1 MQATPSAPTAAIYA
15 CGMTRRFTSSICSI
29 SCTEFDSK
37 GQSVCAETRSA
48 PQWHAGR
55 VGCHSHRVAGRGICR
70 KAQTHGARSVRICP
84 PDWGAVRITTRP
96 HPSTPCECNRGRTG
110 RISIDRIN
118 MLSTSNVA
126 IQFGAKPLFEQVT
139 VKFSDGNRYGLIGAN
154 GSGKSTLMKLLGGD
168 LEPSAGDV
176 MLQAG
181 MRLGKL
187 NQNQFGYEDE
197 RVLDVVMRGHTELW
211 AAMKERD
218 RIYADP
224 NATDDDY
231 MKAAELEGVFA
242 EYGGY
247 DAEARAGSIL
257 TDAGIH
263 ESRHIGPMREVPP
276 GLKLRVLLAQ
286 ALFSRPDV
294 LLLDEPTNNL
304 DINSIRWLESAL
316 NNYDATMVI
325 ISHDRH
331 FLNQVCTHVA
341 DLDFQQLKIYPGNYD
356 DFMLASVQARARVE
370 AANAK
375 AKDRIS
381 DLQEFVRRFSAN
393 ASKARQATS
402 RKKQLEKIKIEEIRP
417 SSRQNPYIRFEQGKK
432 LYRSA
437 VSVEKLC
444 FSYPGS
450 DERVL
455 GNVTFNVEG
464 GERVAIIGPNGAGK
478 TTLMRC
484 LAGEL
489 RPTAGRIVWV
499 ENAQPGYMPQD
510 PQAEFDDKT
519 DLFSWMSQYTG
530 KADDDQIVRAT
541 LGRLLFSGEETKK
554 SVKVL
559 SGGEKGRMIY
569 GKLMLTKPNV
579 LLMDEPT
586 NHMDME
592 TIESLQIGL
601 EHYPGTL
608 VFVSHDREF
617 VGGLATRILEM
628 RPGGKIVDFRGT
640 YDEYLKSQGVE
651 V

>member
-1 MQATPSAPTAAIYA
+1 
-15 CGMTRRFTSSICSI
+15 
-29 SCTEFDSK
+29 
-37 GQSVCAETRSA
+37 
-48 PQWHAGR
+48 
-55 VGCHSHRVAGRGICR
+55 
-70 KAQTHGARSVRICP
+70 
-84 PDWGAVRITTRP
+84 
-96 HPSTPCECNRGRTG
+96 
-110 RISIDRIN
+110 
-118 MLSTSNVA
+118 MLATSNVA

-154 GSGKSTLMKLLGGD
+154 GCGKSTLMKILGGE
-168 LEPSAGDV
+168 LEQSTGDV

-187 NQNQFGYEDE
+187 NQNQFAYEDE
-197 RVLDVVMRGHTELW
+197 RVLDVVMQGHMEMW
-211 AAMKERD
+211 QAMQERD

-224 NATDDDY
+224 QATDADY
-231 MKAAELEGVFA
+231 MRAAELEGKFA

-247 DAEARAGSIL
+247 DAEARAVSIL
-257 TDAGIH
+257 ADAGIAEALH
-263 ESRHIGPMREVPP
+263 NGPMREVPP

-304 DINSIRWLESAL
+304 DIHSIRWLEGVL
-316 NNYDATMVI
+316 NDYAATMII

-331 FLNQVCTHVA
+331 FLNQVCTHIA
-341 DLDFQQLKIYPGNYD
+341 DLDFQQLKVYPGNYD
-356 DFMLASVQARARVE
+356 DFMLASTQARQRVE

-375 AKDRIS
+375 AKERIS

-402 RKKQLEKIKIEEIRP
+402 RRRQIEKIRIEEVRP
-417 SSRQNPYIRFEQGKK
+417 SSRQNPYIRFEQAKK

-437 VSVEKLC
+437 VTAEKLT

-450 DERVL
+450 NVAVL
-455 GNVTFNVEG
+455 NNVNFNIEA
-464 GERVAIIGPNGAGK
+464 GERVAIIGPNGIGK

-489 RPTAGRIVWV
+489 TPGAGRITWV

-510 PQAEFDDKT
+510 PQAEFAERT
-519 DLFSWMSQYTG
+519 DLFTWMSTWTG

-541 LGRLLFSGEETKK
+541 LGRLLFSGDETKK
-554 SVKVL
+554 SVSVL

-569 GKLMLTKPNV
+569 GKLMLTRPNV

-601 EHYPGTL
+601 EKYPGTL
-608 VFVSHDREF
+608 LFVSHDREF
-617 VGGLATRILEM
+617 VGGLATRIIELQ
-628 RPGGKIVDFRGT
+628 PGGSIADFHGT
-640 YDEYLKSQGVE
+640 YDEYLESQGIE

>member
-1 MQATPSAPTAAIYA
+1 
-15 CGMTRRFTSSICSI
+15 
-29 SCTEFDSK
+29 
-37 GQSVCAETRSA
+37 
-48 PQWHAGR
+48 
-55 VGCHSHRVAGRGICR
+55 
-70 KAQTHGARSVRICP
+70 
-84 PDWGAVRITTRP
+84 
-96 HPSTPCECNRGRTG
+96 
-110 RISIDRIN
+110 

-139 VKFSDGNRYGLIGAN
+139 VKFADGNRYGLIGAN
-154 GSGKSTLMKLLGGD
+154 GSGKSTLMHVLGGD
-168 LEPSAGDV
+168 LEPSAGEV

-187 NQNQFGYEDE
+187 NQNQFGYENE
-197 RVLDVVMRGHTELW
+197 RVLDVVMSGHRELW
-211 AAMKERD
+211 HAMQQRD
-218 RIYADP
+218 RIYANPD
-224 NATDDDY
+224 ATDADY
-231 MKAAELEGVFA
+231 MRAADLESTFA

-257 TDAGIH
+257 SDAGIAAV
-263 ESRHIGPMREVPP
+263 RHNGSMREVPP

-286 ALFSRPDV
+286 ALFSKPDV

-304 DINSIRWLESAL
+304 DINSIRWLEGAL

-331 FLNQVCTHVA
+331 FLNQVCTHIA
-341 DLDFQQLKIYPGNYD
+341 DLDFQQLKIYPGTYD
-356 DFMLASVQARARVE
+356 DFMLASVQARQRAE

-375 AKDRIS
+375 ARDRIS

-402 RKKQLEKIKIEEIRP
+402 RKRQLEKIKIEEIRP

-437 VSVEKLC
+437 VGVDKL
-444 FSYPGS
+444 SLRYPGA
-450 DERVL
+450 DEQVL
-455 GNVTFNVEG
+455 SAVTLNIEA

-489 RPTAGRIVWV
+489 APTAGRISWV

-510 PQAEFDDKT
+510 PQADFDANI
-519 DLFSWMSQYTG
+519 DLFTWMSEWSG
-530 KADDDQIVRAT
+530 KADDDQLVRAT

-554 SVKVL
+554 MVRVL

-579 LLMDEPT
+579 LLLDEPT

-608 VFVSHDREF
+608 IFVSHDREF
-617 VGGLATRILEM
+617 VGGLATRIIEL
-628 RPGGKIVDFRGT
+628 RQGVAPTDFRGT
-640 YDEYLKSQGVE
+640 YDEYLKRQGIE
-651 V
+651 A

>member
-1 MQATPSAPTAAIYA
+1 
-15 CGMTRRFTSSICSI
+15 
-29 SCTEFDSK
+29 
-37 GQSVCAETRSA
+37 
-48 PQWHAGR
+48 
-55 VGCHSHRVAGRGICR
+55 
-70 KAQTHGARSVRICP
+70 
-84 PDWGAVRITTRP
+84 
-96 HPSTPCECNRGRTG
+96 
-110 RISIDRIN
+110 

-154 GSGKSTLMKLLGGD
+154 GSGKSTLMRVLAGD

-176 MLQAG
+176 MLQSG

-187 NQNQFGYEDE
+187 NQNQFAYEDE
-197 RVLDVVMRGHTELW
+197 RVLDVVMQGHAELW
-211 AAMKERD
+211 KAMKQRD
-218 RIYADP
+218 LIYADAH
-224 NATDDDY
+224 ATDEDY
-231 MKAAELEGVFA
+231 MRAAELEGTFA

-257 TDAGIH
+257 TDAGIDA
-263 ESRHIGPMREVPP
+263 SRHNGPMREVPP

-304 DINSIRWLESAL
+304 DIHSIRWLERAL
-316 NNYDATMVI
+316 NEYNATMVI

-331 FLNQVCTHVA
+331 FLNQVCTHIA
-341 DLDFQQLKIYPGNYD
+341 DLDYQHLKIYPGNYD
-356 DFMLASVQARARVE
+356 DFMLASVQARQRVE
-370 AANAK
+370 ASNAK
-375 AKDRIS
+375 ARDKIS

-402 RKKQLEKIKIEEIRP
+402 RKRQLEKIKIEEIKP
-417 SSRQNPYIRFEQGKK
+417 SSRQNPYIRFEQAKK

-437 VSVEKLC
+437 VSVENVSFTYPKGEQPVLSKL
-444 FSYPGS
+444 
-450 DERVL
+450 
-455 GNVTFNVEG
+455 TFAVEA

-478 TTLMRC
+478 TTLMRL

-489 RPTAGRIVWV
+489 RPSSGHITWV
-499 ENAQPGYMPQD
+499 ENALPGYMPQD
-510 PQAEFDDKT
+510 PQAEFEEKS
-519 DLFSWMSQYTG
+519 DLFTWISRYTG
-530 KADDDQIVRAT
+530 KADDDQLVRAT

-569 GKLMLTKPNV
+569 GKLMLMKPNV

-608 VFVSHDREF
+608 IFVSHDREF
-617 VGGLATRILEM
+617 VGGLATRIIEL
-628 RPGGKIVDFRGT
+628 RPGEAIRDFKGT
-640 YDEYLKSQGVE
+640 YDEYLKTEGLE
-651 V
+651 T